1 MLSSCEIL
9 VYICLPLSYIKF
21 SAEHEKLHKMLRGV
35 TLLCRAHMD
44 VHCHL
49 LTAVVYMGESVWE
62 ITIAKAKRLLQPQP
76 SCDLVSTNSSLLC
89 FELFIFSGFL
99 YIFIKNRGG
108 KKRKMKKRE
117 ETQTRVALAHAV
129 ACALNIFIYY
139 SLWSHICLFP
149 ASSCHTLHSQFCVVS
164 HRSLI

>member
-117 ETQTRVALAHAV
+117 ETHA
-129 ACALNIFIYY
+129 
-139 SLWSHICLFP
+139 
-149 ASSCHTLHSQFCVVS
+149 
-164 HRSLI
+164 